1 MPRLADVSSTSRK
14 LDTAPASLDDY
25 PDMLTVDEAAA
36 ILRIGRFAVY
46 DAVKRG
52 QIPGMKIGRS
62 LRISKAQLRE
72 MMEGRKE

>member
-1 MPRLADVSSTSRK
+1 
-14 LDTAPASLDDY
+14 
-25 PDMLTVDEAAA
+25 MLTVDEAAA